1 MNVALSNRLQEKI
14 MRQENSDPTKAG
26 RNLAEGGASTGN
38 AVANNTQA
46 NMATSNIA
54 QSYMPK
60 SIHEEQHHENS
71 KIDIAQL
78 LTNPE
83 LVSQGLEA
91 GNVIASSY
99 KNMTKTSKDQFY
111 NNSNPLVQGLLSKQ
125 STTTAQNN
133 VQAYKSIGLKFASK
147 DYEKEEILA
156 NEYSSH
162 WEGDS
167 EGPIGGKFK
176 AIC

>member
-1 MNVALSNRLQEKI
+1 MNIALSNRLQEKI
-14 MRQENSDPTKAG
+14 IQQENSDPTKAG

-60 SIHEEQHHENS
+60 SIHEEQHFGYS
-71 KIDIAQL
+71 KFDIAQL

-83 LVSQGLEA
+83 LVAPGP
-91 GNVIASSY
+91 VIASSHE
-99 KNMTKTSKDQFY
+99 NRTRISKDQFY
-111 NNSNPLVQGLLSKQ
+111 NNANPLVQGLLSKQ

-133 VQAYKSIGLKFASK
+133 VQVYKSIGLKFASK
-147 DYEKEEILA
+147 DYEKEEMLA

-162 WEGDS
+162 WGGDS
-167 EGPIGGKFK
+167 EGPIGSKFK